1 MIKVSVFYPNHAG
14 AKFDMAYYLQK
25 HIPMVQ
31 KFLGSAV
38 KGVTVEEGISGVGP
52 GAAMTYRAIAQF
64 LFNSVEEFQAAFEPH
79 AAEVRADVP
88 NYTDIQPILQISE
101 VKL

>member
-1 MIKVSVFYPNHAG
+1 MIKVSVFYPHSPG

-31 KFLGSAV
+31 KFWTPAV
-38 KGVTVEEGISGVGP
+38 KGVTVEQGISGAAP
-52 GAAMTYRAIAQF
+52 GTAMTYRAIAQF
-64 LFNSVEEFQAAFEPH
+64 LFNSVEEFRAAYEPH
-79 AAEVRADVP
+79 ATEVRADVP
-88 NYTDIQPILQISE
+88 NYTDIQPFLQISE

>member
-1 MIKVSVFYPNHAG
+1 MIKVSVFYPNNPG
-14 AKFDMAYYLQK
+14 AKFDMTYYLQK

-31 KFLGSAV
+31 KLLEPAL
-38 KGVTVEEGISGVGP
+38 KGVTVEQGLSGGHP
-52 GAAMTYRAIAQF
+52 GAAMTYVAIAEM
-64 LFNSVEEFQAAFEPH
+64 LFDSVEEFQAAFEPH
-79 AAEVRADVP
+79 ATEIRADVP

>member
-1 MIKVSVFYPNHAG
+1 LIKVTVFYPHSPG

-31 KFLGSAV
+31 KFWTPSV
-38 KGVTVEEGISGVGP
+38 KGVTVEQGISGAGP
-52 GAAMTYRAIAQF
+52 GAPMTYRAIAQF

-79 AAEVRADVP
+79 ALEVRADVP
-88 NYTDIQPILQISE
+88 NYTDIQPLLQISE

>member
-1 MIKVSVFYPNHAG
+1 MIKVSVFYPDRPG
-14 AKFDMAYYLQK
+14 AKFDMAYYLQH
-25 HIPMVQ
+25 HIPLAL

-38 KGVTVEEGISGVGP
+38 KGVNVEQGISGVGP
-52 GAAMTYRAIAQF
+52 GAAMTYRASAQF

-79 AAEVRADVP
+79 AVEIRADVP
-88 NYTDIQPILQISE
+88 NYTDIEPILQISE

>member
-1 MIKVSVFYPNHAG
+1 MIKVSVFYPERTG
-14 AKFDMAYYLQK
+14 ARFDMAYYLQK

-31 KFLGSAV
+31 KSWSPAV
-38 KGVTVEEGISGVGP
+38 KGVTVEQGISGAAP

-64 LFNSVEEFQAAFEPH
+64 LFNSVEEFQAAYEPP
-79 AAEVRADVP
+79 AMEVRADVP